1 MKIIYL
7 LLFISISYTQEFI
20 TEYLIIEGDTV
31 DNFVYQLPDNLDNLA
46 PLLVVF
52 HQWGGSAYSTTGTEF
67 DEEAFNRGWYF
78 LSPWGGSSNNYN
90 HQEAQ
95 YFWEQE
101 ILWMMERFNIDSNR
115 IYMVGGSMG
124 GASGAIYA
132 NNHLDPTKP
141 MVAATASASGIL
153 DCERRYYEMDG
164 NNSMTEWFG
173 GSPEEVPFEYH
184 RNSAIF
190 FDDSNQSMHMNLINT
205 PIYLD
210 FGATEP
216 HRGHAEDL
224 YNLLWGGHENM
235 WIDMDPF
242 NGHGFSV
249 MDEQHACDWMSQ
261 FELVTDPQR
270 VWVNLDE
277 PGRAYWAE
285 VLNMENDRAFIK
297 LFIEKELEDP
307 ADIGFNNLTRID
319 INYFDNSDSLL
330 LHIIDDRV
338 DELHINCNDDLEN
351 IHIGITGL
359 RVDFIEYYEVSTSTS
374 TQQFYIENEAFW
386 IDPDHLDCGEYDY
399 NYHIYYSINDVN
411 FDFVWDVTDILLTL
425 NHILGNEIL
434 SEYQQGFADLNE
446 DYMINVIDI
455 LHMVNLIFE

>member
-1 MKIIYL
+1 MKKSILTIL
-7 LLFISISYTQEFI
+7 LSLTFSQEFI
-20 TEYLIIEGDTV
+20 TEYLVIDGDTL
-31 DNFVYQLPDNLDNLA
+31 DNFVYQLPETLDEPS

-52 HQWGGSAYSTTGTEF
+52 HQWGGSAMSTIGTEF
-67 DEEAFNRGWYF
+67 DEQAYSRGWYF

-90 HQEAQ
+90 HQQAQ

-184 RNSAIF
+184 RNSAVF
-190 FDDSNQSMHMNLINT
+190 FEDNEHSMHHNLQYT
-205 PIYLD
+205 PLYLD

-216 HRGHAEDL
+216 HRGHGEDL
-224 YNLLWGGHENM
+224 YDLLGAYNGNM
-235 WIDMDPF
+235 WIDVDPS

-249 MDEQHACDWMSQ
+249 MDEQHACDWMAQ
-261 FELVTDPQR
+261 FELVTDPNNVR
-270 VWVNLDE
+270 VNLDE
-277 PGRAYWAE
+277 PSRAYWAE
-285 VLNMENDRAFIK
+285 VINMENEREFIQ
-297 LFIEKELEDP
+297 LMVEKELEDP
-307 ADIGFNNLTRID
+307 DQIGYNNFTRID
-319 INYFDNSDSLL
+319 FNYFENSDSIL
-330 LHIIDDRV
+330 LHIIDHRV
-338 DELHINCNDDLEN
+338 DALQINCNDEIGN
-351 IHIGITGL
+351 INIGITGPNADL
-359 RVDFIEYYEVSTSTS
+359 IESYEIS
-374 TQQFYIENEAFW
+374 TQANSQQYIFNNEVFW
-386 IDPDHLDCGEYDY
+386 INPDHLECGDLEY

-411 FDFVWDVTDILLTL
+411 IDFIWDVTDILLTL
-425 NHILGNEIL
+425 NHILGIEIL
-434 SEYQQGFADLNE
+434 SEYQQDYADLN
-446 DYMINVIDI
+446 DDFSINVIDI
-455 LHMVNLIFE
+455 LYMVNIILD